1 MALVPKLCNHKMF
14 SKSVKKSNRILRVNV
29 DSVVDLVVYMYLL
42 LCFPVLSLG
51 FVVSV
56 VLLQVVNPVDVYYG
70 I

>member
-1 MALVPKLCNHKMF
+1 MF

-42 LCFPVLSLG
+42 LCFPVLSVG

-56 VLLQVVNPVDVYYG
+56 VLLHVVNPVDVYYR

>member
-1 MALVPKLCNHKMF
+1 MF

-29 DSVVDLVVYMYLL
+29 DPVVDLVVYMYLL
-42 LCFPVLSLG
+42 LCFPVLSVG

-56 VLLQVVNPVDVYYG
+56 VLLHVVNPVDVYYG